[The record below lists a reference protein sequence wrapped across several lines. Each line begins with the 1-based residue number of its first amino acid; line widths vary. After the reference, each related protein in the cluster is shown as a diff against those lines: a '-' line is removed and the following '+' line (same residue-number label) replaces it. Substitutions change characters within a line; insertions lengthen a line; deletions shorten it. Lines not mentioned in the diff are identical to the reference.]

1 MEKILL
7 AVDAI
12 NPDNNSL
19 EFACYLGRLTKSK
32 ITGVFLEN
40 LSIEERPLLKKVLA
54 NADNAGEE
62 VLSKPKEKMEL
73 IEKNISFFEEACIN
87 REVNY
92 RLYLDGGNPAGKL
105 IEESRFADLLVLDAA
120 MSFHKHYEG
129 IPTEFAREV
138 LKKAE
143 CPVIITP
150 ESFDA
155 IDEIIFSYDSSSSS
169 LFAIKQFTYLFSQLK
184 DKKVTLLQV
193 NESGEWQSEDKN
205 KFKEWLREHYTDL
218 QFVALKGKSETV
230 LFDYLFKRK
239 NIFLVMGAYGRTII
253 SQFLKHS
260 HADLLMNTITQPI
273 FIAHK

>member
-40 LSIEERPLLKKVLA
+40 LSIEERPFLKRVLA
-54 NADNAGEE
+54 NADNADEE
-62 VLSKPKEKMEL
+62 VSNEHKEKMEL
-73 IEKNISFFEEACIN
+73 IEKNISFFEEGCIN

-92 RLYLDGGNPAGKL
+92 RLYLEGGNAAGKL
-105 IEESRFADLLVLDAA
+105 IEESRFADLLVLNAA
-120 MSFHKHYEG
+120 MSFNKHYEG
-129 IPTEFAREV
+129 IPTGFAKEV
-138 LKKAE
+138 LKNAE
-143 CPVIITP
+143 CPVIIAP
-150 ESFDA
+150 ESFGA
-155 IDEIIFSYDSSSSS
+155 IDEIIFAYDSSSSS

-184 DKKVTLLQV
+184 DKKVTILQV

-218 QFVALKGKSETV
+218 QFVALKGKSEIV

-239 NIFLVMGAYGRTII
+239 NIFLVMGAYGRTTI

-273 FIAHK
+273 FISHK

>member
-19 EFACYLGRLTKSK
+19 EFAGYLGRLTKSK
-32 ITGVFLEN
+32 ITGVFLDN

-54 NADNAGEE
+54 NADNAEE
-62 VLSKPKEKMEL
+62 EESSEPKEKMEL

-105 IEESRFADLLVLDAA
+105 IEESRFADLLVLGAA

-143 CPVIITP
+143 CPVIIAP

-184 DKKVTLLQV
+184 DKKVTILQV
-193 NESGEWQSEDKN
+193 NESGEWQSENKN
-205 KFKEWLREHYTDL
+205 KLKEWLREHYTDL
-218 QFVALKGKSETV
+218 QFVALKGKSEIV

-239 NIFLVMGAYGRTII
+239 NIFLVMGAYGRTTI

>member
-1 MEKILL
+1 
-7 AVDAI
+7 
-12 NPDNNSL
+12 
-19 EFACYLGRLTKSK
+19 
-32 ITGVFLEN
+32 
-40 LSIEERPLLKKVLA
+40 
-54 NADNAGEE
+54 
-62 VLSKPKEKMEL
+62 
-73 IEKNISFFEEACIN
+73 
-87 REVNY
+87 
-92 RLYLDGGNPAGKL
+92 
-105 IEESRFADLLVLDAA
+105 
-120 MSFHKHYEG
+120 
-129 IPTEFAREV
+129 
-138 LKKAE
+138 
-143 CPVIITP
+143 
-150 ESFDA
+150 
-155 IDEIIFSYDSSSSS
+155 
-169 LFAIKQFTYLFSQLK
+169 LK

>member
-32 ITGVFLEN
+32 ITGVFLDN

-54 NADNAGEE
+54 NADNAEGEE
-62 VLSKPKEKMEL
+62 LSEPKDKMEL
-73 IEKNISFFEEACIN
+73 IEKNISFFEEGCIN

-143 CPVIITP
+143 CPVIIAP

-193 NESGEWQSEDKN
+193 NESGEWQGEDKN
-205 KFKEWLREHYTDL
+205 KFKEWLREHYTGL
-218 QFVALKGKSETV
+218 QFVALKGKSEIV
-230 LFDYLFKRK
+230 LFDYLFNRK
-239 NIFLVMGAYGRTII
+239 NIFLVMGAYGRTTI